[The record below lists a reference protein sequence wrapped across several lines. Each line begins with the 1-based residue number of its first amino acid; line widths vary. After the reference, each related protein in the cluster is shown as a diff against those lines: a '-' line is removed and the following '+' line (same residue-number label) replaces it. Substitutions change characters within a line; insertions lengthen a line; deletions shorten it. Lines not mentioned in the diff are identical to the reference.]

1 MIASRTNIKLG
12 YILVF
17 LICFVIIAIF
27 YENQLTKLG
36 DKLLQLGKKFFS
48 FSCSILKYQLS
59 EIAHDKLQASQSE
72 QNKNLDD
79 NLIILY
85 NRVPKTGSTSFVG
98 IAYDLCKKNE
108 FYVLH
113 VNITA
118 NSHILTLDNQIKF
131 IYNVTNW
138 TNMKP
143 ALYHGHFAFLD
154 FSK

>member
-1 MIASRTNIKLG
+1 MINYWS
-12 YILVF
+12 LVRAF
-17 LICFVIIAIF
+17 
-27 YENQLTKLG
+27 
-36 DKLLQLGKKFFS
+36 
-48 FSCSILKYQLS
+48 FSCSVLYLWHYFL
-59 EIAHDKLQASQSE
+59 EIAYNTIQASQSG

-85 NRVPKTGSTSFVG
+85 NRVPKTGSTSFMGV
-98 IAYDLCKKNE
+98 AYDLCKKNE

-118 NSHILTLDNQIKF
+118 NSHILTLENQIKF
-131 IYNVTNW
+131 ISNVSNW
-138 TNMKP
+138 ESMKP

>member
-1 MIASRTNIKLG
+1 MITSRPNLKLG

-17 LICFVIIAIF
+17 LITFVIIAIF
-27 YENQLTKLG
+27 YENQLTKLS
-36 DKLLQLGKKFFS
+36 DKLLQLGKSS
-48 FSCSILKYQLS
+48 FSLFPIILNYEFS
-59 EIAHDKLQASQSE
+59 EIAHKQLQASQSG
-72 QNKNLDD
+72 QNKNLND

-118 NSHILTLDNQIKF
+118 NSHILTLENQIKF
-131 IYNVTNW
+131 ISNVSNW
-138 TNMKP
+138 ESMKP
-143 ALYHGHFAFLD
+143 AIYHGHFAFLD
-154 FSK
+154 FSQ